1 MPGPEHV
8 DIDMAAFTADP
19 YPALA
24 RLRREAPIAFV
35 PQLGAALLT
44 RLDDITVWEKRIDV
58 FSSDQPNG
66 LMNRLM
72 GQNMMRKDG
81 PAHLAERKV
90 FLKAVSPQ
98 AVKEV
103 WIECFR
109 AHAQRIL
116 DEIAP
121 LGAGDLMQLYALP
134 LAGECLKEITGLT
147 NAGARDMDAWSQA
160 MIDGIANYAGDAQIE
175 ARCNAATA
183 AIDAAIDDRLP
194 SVTRSRDH
202 SLLSILLGSGMPLD
216 NVRHNIKLT
225 ISGGQN
231 EPRKAI
237 AGSIWALLTHPDALA
252 AVRADETSW
261 TQVFDEYVRWIA
273 PIGMSPRRIAQEVT
287 IHGATLAPETRAFL
301 MFGSANRDE
310 AHFEAADEF
319 KPGRDT
325 SKAIAFGAGPHFCA
339 GTWAARAMIANVAL
353 PLAFQHLA
361 GLRIAPGGR
370 IEMTGW
376 AFRGLR
382 GLPVTWEA

>member
-1 MPGPEHV
+1 MPQSPSF
-8 DIDMAAFTADP
+8 DIDLAAFNADP
-19 YPALA
+19 YPILA
-24 RLRREAPIAFV
+24 RLRREAPVAFI
-35 PQLGAALLT
+35 PQLGSFLLT
-44 RLDDITVWEKRIDV
+44 RLDDIVVWEKRTDV
-58 FSSDQPNG
+58 FSSHQPQG

-72 GQNMMRKDG
+72 GHNMMRKDG
-81 PAHLAERKV
+81 QEHLAERMV

-98 AVKEV
+98 AVKQV
-103 WIECFR
+103 WTQRFQM
-109 AHAQRIL
+109 HARRIL

-121 LGAGDLMQLYALP
+121 LGSADLMQAYALP
-134 LAGECLKEITGLT
+134 LSGECLKEMTGLT
-147 NAGARDMDAWSQA
+147 NVGHRDIDGWSQA
-160 MIDGIANYAGDAQIE
+160 MIDGIANYVGDPAVE

-194 SVTRSRDH
+194 SVTQTPDH
-202 SLLSILLGSGMPLD
+202 SLLSVMLEGGMPLE
-216 NVRHNIKLT
+216 NVRNNIKLA

-237 AGSIWALLTHPDALA
+237 GGCVWALLTHPEYLA
-252 AVRADETSW
+252 QVRAGQLSW

-287 IHGATLAPETRAFL
+287 IGDATLAPESRAFL

-319 KPGRDT
+319 RPTRNT

-339 GTWAARAMIANVAL
+339 GTWATREMIANVAL
-353 PLAFQHLA
+353 PLAVERLTGLA
-361 GLRIAPGGR
+361 IDPRET
-370 IEMTGW
+370 IEISGW

-382 GLPVTWEA
+382 NLPVTWAR